1 MSMAAGT
8 VKRLDIGKAL
18 SDGLGVLVQNFGPL
32 FLLAL
37 LLQGV
42 PAALTA
48 WGQVIGRGNPIGGVF
63 SAVGGLASLV
73 TVPMLTCALIY
84 GSMRGLE
91 GKPASMEECLKAGVQ
106 RWLPMLGLMLGA
118 GILIL
123 LGCILL
129 VVPGILL
136 ALRWSVAGQILVLEG
151 RGIPEAMGRSADLT
165 RDRRG
170 SIFLVFLIFFGIE
183 FVIQAVLSAVG
194 VGYRAAGM
202 GLGFGFPLASA
213 PQPAIVILLTPL
225 FSVASSLVINPVVTA
240 LFRELRGDKEG
251 DHPEVLGEVFA

>member
-1 MSMAAGT
+1 MSMPAST

-18 SDGLGVLVQNFGPL
+18 SDGLGVLAQNFGPL

-42 PAALTA
+42 PSALAA

-73 TVPMLTCALIY
+73 TMPMLAGALIY

-91 GKPASMEECLKAGVQ
+91 GQPASMEACLKAGVQ

-118 GILIL
+118 GILIA
-123 LGCILL
+123 LGCVLL
-129 VVPGILL
+129 IVPGVLL
-136 ALRWSVAGQILVLEG
+136 ALRWSVAGPILVLEG
-151 RGIPEAMGRSADLT
+151 RGVPEAMGRSVDLT

-170 SIFLVFLIFFGIE
+170 SIFLLFLIFFGIE
-183 FVIQAVLSAVG
+183 FVLQAVLSAVG
-194 VGYRAAGM
+194 AGYQAAGM
-202 GLGFGFPLASA
+202 GFGFGFPAGYA
-213 PQPAIVILLTPL
+213 PRPSIVILLSPL
-225 FSVASSLVINPVVTA
+225 VSIASSLVINPVITA
-240 LFRELRGDKEG
+240 LYRELRGDKEG
-251 DHPEVLGEVFA
+251 ANPEVLGEVFA